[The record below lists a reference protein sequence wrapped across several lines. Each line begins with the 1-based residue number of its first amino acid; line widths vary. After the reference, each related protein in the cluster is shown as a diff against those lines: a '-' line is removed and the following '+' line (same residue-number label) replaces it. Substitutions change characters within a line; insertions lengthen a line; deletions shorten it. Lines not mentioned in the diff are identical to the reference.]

1 MTELMTMDFIG
12 RIHREDDGRII
23 IEIPEVDQNY
33 LAELLEDVPLRIT
46 VETIGLTNKLLGQRN
61 DVFLILKSTIEFL
74 N

>member
-1 MTELMTMDFIG
+1 MTMDFIG